1 VKRKKLRRAVN
12 KEIKMLSKTIYFI
25 VELMDILDNT
35 LNQVLCKEEDLA
47 GFITNYD
54 RERYKIVNVYG
65 VSNMFLDNNEFIKKD
80 DNLEQGDKKC

>member
-1 VKRKKLRRAVN
+1 VKRKKLRRVVN